1 MKIAINNLTSC
12 LLMSERNKNKNI
24 LTRLFRPRDLMLR
37 DRDRV
42 MFCALSPKKQEVLFL
57 LSLVLIGW
65 GVFTSVF
72 FMRYNSVAVEKSDK
86 LRQAEEQNAD
96 LQGELSVLA
105 DHVDKILARLGDRT
119 SDDEEQPESNPDGQ
133 AVLRKVDASD
143 DAKTADVRN
152 TAEKEENA
160 ADDRLKNE
168 TLFVRERIR
177 NALNGEPATAS
188 EKESLSFHRVML
200 QRDIAVAEAEA
211 LQEKVGNLEKL
222 ISGMQEAQIL
232 AFRKMASL
240 ADDGIHVVEAGLAD
254 VKQSLAGNGVS
265 MDRLL
270 DRIRQDKENVGIGGP
285 FIPSPMPGKQ
295 HDLNIS
301 LVGLNQRLDHWYD
314 LTTLQNSL
322 PLGKPVDRI
331 RVTSSFGSR
340 GDPFQGGP
348 AHHEAVDLGGMI
360 GEPIYA
366 TAPGKVVRT
375 GNWGWYG
382 NMVEI
387 DHGLGFRT
395 RYAHMEKVFVTKGET
410 VRVGDKIGTLGN
422 TGRSTGPH
430 LHYEIRIRGI
440 AVDPMKFIKARKNVF
455 KS

>member
-1 MKIAINNLTSC
+1 
-12 LLMSERNKNKNI
+12 MSERDRNKSF
-24 LTRLFRPRDLMLR
+24 LTRLFRSRDLMIR
-37 DRDRV
+37 DRDRI
-42 MFCALSPKKQEVLFL
+42 MFCTLSPKKQEILFL
-57 LSLVLIGW
+57 LAVMLIGW
-65 GVFTSVF
+65 GVFTSAY
-72 FMRYNSVAVEKSDK
+72 FMHYRSDSAEKSDK
-86 LRQAEEQNAD
+86 LRRTEAMYAD
-96 LQGELSVLA
+96 LKSELSVLA
-105 DHVDKILARLGDRT
+105 DHVDKIVARMDNRTQTPEETVDDRGEET
-119 SDDEEQPESNPDGQ
+119 VVRRIDSPDVSDTVETA
-133 AVLRKVDASD
+133 AVP
-143 DAKTADVRN
+143 
-152 TAEKEENA
+152 EKESEA
-160 ADDRLKNE
+160 ANERLKNE
-168 TLFVRERIR
+168 AVWMRERIR
-177 NALNGEPATAS
+177 SVLNAETL
-188 EKESLSFHRVML
+188 EKENLSFHRVLL
-200 QRDIAVAEAEA
+200 QRDIAVAESEA
-211 LQEKVGNLEKL
+211 LREKVGTLEKL

-240 ADDGIHVVEAGLAD
+240 ADDGINVVETGLSD
-254 VKQSLAGNGVS
+254 VKQSLASNGVS

-270 DRIRQDKENVGIGGP
+270 NRIRQDKETVGIGGP
-285 FIPSPMPGKQ
+285 FIPAPMPKKQ

-301 LVGLNQRLDHWYD
+301 LVRLNQRLDHWYD

-360 GEPIYA
+360 GEPVYA

-410 VRVGDKIGTLGN
+410 VRAGDRIGTLGN

-440 AVDPMKFIKARKNVF
+440 AVDPMKFIKAKKNVF